1 MREALALGISSLEK
15 EASSLVA
22 EITKTTTSEREMCER
37 LKGEGAQEL
46 ENAKKSWQQA
56 EKDELKKRDQKISLK
71 LKQDAAK
78 KIEPKLRELMENHK
92 EEAER
97 LQREANR
104 ELDYYRLEL
113 YKRSNEEYRKE
124 MNKIRDNE
132 ERRMS
137 HLENEL
143 RSKLESC
150 RIEQENEMKKIREEY
165 DERADMMKRQFSAD
179 KHKFA
184 EEHQINLIDAQK
196 AEDLEMEQTRVQ
208 HLKEMVDMEE
218 EYTGQMAQKQKAI
231 KE

>member
-1 MREALALGISSLEK
+1 MLFPGGGLAGGFGYEDAHGA
-15 EASSLVA
+15 ASACSRRA
-22 EITKTTTSEREMCER
+22 STTTACVVR
-37 LKGEGAQEL
+37 LRAGRQHAALLRVQHVVYPTKMS
-46 ENAKKSWQQA
+46 K
-56 EKDELKKRDQKISLK
+56 K

-104 ELDYYRLEL
+104 ELDYYRLNL
-113 YKRSNEEYRKE
+113 YKCSNEEYRKE
-124 MNKIRDNE
+124 TNKIRDNE

-143 RSKLESC
+143 RAKLESC
-150 RIEQENEMKKIREEY
+150 RIEQENEMKKIREDY
-165 DERADMMKRQFSAD
+165 DQRADMMKRQFSAD
-179 KHKFA
+179 KQKFA

-196 AEDLEMEQTRVQ
+196 AEDLEMEHARVQ

-218 EYTGQMAQKQKAI
+218 EYTEQMAQKQKAI

>member
-37 LKGEGAQEL
+37 LKGEGVREL

-78 KIEPKLRELMENHK
+78 KIEPKLRELMKNH
-92 EEAER
+92 EEDAER

-104 ELDYYRLEL
+104 ELDYYRLKL
-113 YKRSNEEYRKE
+113 YK
-124 MNKIRDNE
+124 NKIRDNE

-143 RSKLESC
+143 RAKLESC

-165 DERADMMKRQFSAD
+165 DQRADMMKRQFSAD
-179 KHKFA
+179 KQKFA

-196 AEDLEMEQTRVQ
+196 AEDLEMEHARVQ

-218 EYTGQMAQKQKAI
+218 EYTEQMAQKQKAI

>member
-1 MREALALGISSLEK
+1 MREALALRISSLEK

-22 EITKTTTSEREMCER
+22 EITKTTASEREMCER

-92 EEAER
+92 DEAER

-124 MNKIRDNE
+124 TNKIRDNE

-143 RSKLESC
+143 RAKLESC
-150 RIEQENEMKKIREEY
+150 RKEQENEMKKIREEY
-165 DERADMMKRQFSAD
+165 DQRADMMKRQFSAD

-196 AEDLEMEQTRVQ
+196 AEDLEMEHTRVQ
-208 HLKEMVDMEE
+208 HLKEMIDMEE

>member
-15 EASSLVA
+15 QASSLDA

-37 LKGEGAQEL
+37 LKGEGLREL

-56 EKDELKKRDQKISLK
+56 EKDELKKRDQKMSKK

-104 ELDYYRLEL
+104 ELDYYRLKL
-113 YKRSNEEYRKE
+113 YK
-124 MNKIRDNE
+124 NKIRDNE

-143 RSKLESC
+143 RAKLESC

-165 DERADMMKRQFSAD
+165 DQRADMMKRQFSAD
-179 KHKFA
+179 KQKFA

-196 AEDLEMEQTRVQ
+196 AEDLEMEHARVQ

-218 EYTGQMAQKQKAI
+218 EYTEQMAQKQKAI

>member
-1 MREALALGISSLEK
+1 MSSLE
-15 EASSLVA
+15 A
-22 EITKTTTSEREMCER
+22 EIIKVTTSEREMCER

-46 ENAKKSWQQA
+46 EIAKKSWQQA
-56 EKDELKKRDQKISLK
+56 EKDDLKKRDQKRSLK

-92 EEAER
+92 GEAER

-124 MNKIRDNE
+124 TNKIRDNE
-132 ERRMS
+132 GRRMS
-137 HLENEL
+137 HLENES
-143 RSKLESC
+143 RAKLETY
-150 RIEQENEMKKIREEY
+150 RIEQEDEMMKIREEY
-165 DERADMMKRQFSAD
+165 DQRADMMKRQFSAE
-179 KHKFA
+179 KQKFA

-208 HLKEMVDMEE
+208 HLREMVDMEE
-218 EYTGQMAQKQKAI
+218 EYTEQMAQKQKTI